1 MIFITTDTNISTS
14 TNQQNDLDEVDKILE
29 GESTEAVPVS
39 KPEPTIIYKGIQP
52 TPLQEPFQS
61 GSTPEHLSHRF
72 MVSVTYYL

>member
-29 GESTEAVPVS
+29 GESTEAAPVS